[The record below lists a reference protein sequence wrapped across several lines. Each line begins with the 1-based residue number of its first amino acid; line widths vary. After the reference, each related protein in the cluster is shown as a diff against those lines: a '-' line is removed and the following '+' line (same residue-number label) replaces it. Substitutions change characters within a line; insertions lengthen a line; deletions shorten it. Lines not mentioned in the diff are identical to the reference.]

1 MAELAAENLEDRRA
15 QMTILR
21 GNSASNRFANTIAVQ
36 VETELNTD
44 GCSAV
49 LAFGGWS
56 GNAELADGVATF
68 TFTKEQ
74 TERFE
79 YGDYYATISLTDGTN
94 FVTVADGIIVSVT
107 DSPVEVQLP
116 NEVTVTPAG
125 LLKGVRWDETDTI
138 ASLREFLAKVG
149 VALGATVQRRTY

>member
-1 MAELAAENLEDRRA
+1 
-15 QMTILR
+15 MTILR
-21 GNSASNRFANTIAVQ
+21 GDSVSDRFANTLAVD
-36 VETELNTD
+36 VETDLNTE

-49 LAFGGWS
+49 LSFGGWS
-56 GNAELADGVATF
+56 GTSELVDGRAVF

-94 FVTVADGIIVSVT
+94 FVTVADGIVVSVT
-107 DSPVEVQLP
+107 DSPVEAQLP

-125 LLKGVRWDETDTI
+125 LLRGVRWDETDTI
-138 ASLREFLAKVG
+138 ASMREFLAKIG
-149 VALGATVQRRTY
+149 TALGATVQRRAN

>member
-1 MAELAAENLEDRRA
+1 
-15 QMTILR
+15 MTILR
-21 GNSASNRFANTIAVQ
+21 GDSVSDRFANTLAVD
-36 VETELNTD
+36 VETDLNTE

-56 GNAELADGVATF
+56 GTSELVDGRAVF

-94 FVTVADGIIVSVT
+94 LVTVADGIIVSVT
-107 DSPVEVQLP
+107 DSPAEAAYP
-116 NEVTVTPAG
+116 NSATVKPEC
-125 LLKGVRWDETDTI
+125 LLNGVRWDETDTI
-138 ASLREFLAKVG
+138 ASLREFLAKIG